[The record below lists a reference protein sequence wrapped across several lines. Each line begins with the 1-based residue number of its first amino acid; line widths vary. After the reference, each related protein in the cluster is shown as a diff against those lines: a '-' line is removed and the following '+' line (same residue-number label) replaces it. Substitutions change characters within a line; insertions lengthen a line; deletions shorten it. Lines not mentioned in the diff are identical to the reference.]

1 MRSWSAAIYELEL
14 RAKGRDSS
22 AVELDAAEMLVSEL
36 NRRNSL
42 ALRVESRPD
51 PPDFLLGPDP
61 RVAVEIKTD
70 LDELMEAEGAF
81 RRKLEARVNC
91 HFQGSLSYTIH
102 VDRDWVAKLSR
113 RDKDS
118 LVQKAGEMACVLNA
132 ETVRRQRV
140 RPDAARESH
149 WLTDEASHELSRV
162 MGTCVEWSFTT
173 GLSFSSPGV
182 SFRAGTPAAE
192 PDQDRDKRSRQWNRY
207 AVCEYRRRVRKANC
221 QLCEHARSGYE
232 TILLFDGRLSR
243 ITYGILDFSPEQ
255 LAQWHRGAAGL
266 DPGLAH
272 LSPFSFEDFRHIDH
286 IVGVQISESGLEAA
300 CLWRSPKAGLKLPDQ
315 WTFLPQGWD
324 VEP

>member
-22 AVELDAAEMLVSEL
+22 AVELDAAEMLVREL
-36 NRRNSL
+36 NRHNSL

-61 RVAVEIKTD
+61 RVAVEVKTD
-70 LDELMEAEGAF
+70 LDELEVGERAS
-81 RRKLEARVNC
+81 LERLAASINC
-91 HFQGSLSYTIH
+91 HFQGPLSYTIC

-118 LVQKAGEMACVLNA
+118 LVQKAGEIASVLNA

-140 RPDAARESH
+140 SPDAAPESH
-149 WLTDEASHELSRV
+149 WLTGDASHELSRV

-173 GLSFSSPGV
+173 GLLFPCPAV
-182 SFRAGTPAAE
+182 SFRAGTPPGE
-192 PDQDRDKRSRQWNRY
+192 PDQDRDRRSRQWNRY

-221 QLCEHARSGYE
+221 QLCECAGSGYE

-243 ITYGILDFSPEQ
+243 MTYGILDFSPEQ
-255 LAQWHRGAAGL
+255 LAEWHRAAAAG
-266 DPGLAH
+266 DRGCTE
-272 LSPFSFEDFRHIDH
+272 LSREDFDSVHH
-286 IVGVQISESGLEAA
+286 IVGMQVSDQGLEAT